1 MSGSSGPHP
10 ARAIGFGAGD
20 YAFNLFWQTVTL
32 YLLFFY
38 TDALGLT
45 PEAAGLVMMVGAI
58 ADGLADLAIGIA
70 ADRWRLRYRRI
81 IAWWAAPLAMSF
93 VLLFQRPAGGAEWL
107 LPVVMATH
115 VAFRIL
121 YALVNLPYAAWSTR
135 VSPHARDRTLM
146 SGSRMTFG
154 ALGAVTVAWVM
165 PAGGDHYAGV
175 AMLLAGVAALV
186 LWIVVWRV
194 PETIAPAPPRPAR
207 HALAQDLAAIARNR
221 AFLML
226 CAATFCATV
235 AGAIIGHSVLYYFA
249 HVLLDAGAGKRALAV
264 MGVIGAVAVPLWT
277 MVALRWSA
285 QPSWLAA
292 ACLALL
298 ALAVLPLWPGA
309 PDIGISIAM
318 LAVIQVALSGFHLAA
333 WALLPMSVDQ
343 GEARTGVRVEA
354 TAFSLFM
361 LVQKIGLG
369 LAALF
374 LGLAY
379 AMGGYAGGV
388 PDAAGRDVI
397 AWVMIAG
404 PAIMIAAGGAIMMLA
419 PLRGRVDQASVNMSD
434 TPSA

>member
-1 MSGSSGPHP
+1 MRDPSGPHP

-20 YAFNLFWQTVTL
+20 YAFNLFWQTITL

-58 ADGLADLAIGIA
+58 ADGLTDLAIGIT

-81 IAWWAAPLAMSF
+81 IAWWAAPLALSF
-93 VLLFQRPAGGAEWL
+93 ALLFQRPAGGAEWL
-107 LPVVMATH
+107 LATVMATH

-135 VSPHARDRTLM
+135 VSIHARDRTLM

-154 ALGAVTVAWVM
+154 ALGAVTVAWAM
-165 PAGGDHYAGV
+165 PAGGGDYAAV
-175 AMLLAGVAALV
+175 AMLLAGVAAMI
-186 LWIVVWRV
+186 LWLVVWRI
-194 PETIAPAPPRPAR
+194 PETIPTASSLSAGHSLMR
-207 HALAQDLAAIARNR
+207 DLAAIAHNR

-226 CAATFCATV
+226 CAATFCATM
-235 AGAIIGHSVLYYFA
+235 AAAIIGHSVLYYFA
-249 HVLLDAGAGKRALAV
+249 HVLLDAVAGKRALAV
-264 MGVIGAVAVPLWT
+264 MAVIGTLAVPLWT
-277 MVALRWSA
+277 LIALRWSA
-285 QPSWLAA
+285 QASWLAA
-292 ACLALL
+292 ACLALV
-298 ALAVLPLWPGA
+298 ALAALPLWPGA
-309 PDIGISIAM
+309 PDVPVSITV
-318 LAVIQVALSGFHLAA
+318 LALVQVALSGFHLAA
-333 WALLPMSVDQ
+333 WAMLPMAVDH
-343 GEARTGVRVEA
+343 GVAHTGVRVEA

-369 LAALF
+369 LAALL

-404 PAIMIAAGGAIMMLA
+404 PAVMIAAGGAIMMLA
-419 PLRGRVDQASVNMSD
+419 PLRGPVDQASVNMSD

>member
-1 MSGSSGPHP
+1 MSGSSCPHP

-20 YAFNLFWQTVTL
+20 YAFNLFWQTATL

-81 IAWWAAPLAMSF
+81 IAWWAAPLATSF

-235 AGAIIGHSVLYYFA
+235 AGALIGLFDKYYFA
-249 HVLLDAGAGKRALAV
+249 HVLLDAG
-264 MGVIGAVAVPLWT
+264 
-277 MVALRWSA
+277 
-285 QPSWLAA
+285 
-292 ACLALL
+292 
-298 ALAVLPLWPGA
+298 
-309 PDIGISIAM
+309 
-318 LAVIQVALSGFHLAA
+318 
-333 WALLPMSVDQ
+333 
-343 GEARTGVRVEA
+343 
-354 TAFSLFM
+354 
-361 LVQKIGLG
+361 
-369 LAALF
+369 
-374 LGLAY
+374 
-379 AMGGYAGGV
+379 
-388 PDAAGRDVI
+388 
-397 AWVMIAG
+397 
-404 PAIMIAAGGAIMMLA
+404 
-419 PLRGRVDQASVNMSD
+419 
-434 TPSA
+434 